1 MEQFFATMISF
12 MFYFVI
18 YFIFFIAALIVA
30 AIIGG
35 VPVLMKNDTTGH
47 AKYIRPR
54 VSFTYLFFGFW
65 VPLFRGHWK
74 SFGITLVLEILT
86 AGFGRI
92 IYAFFINKSYIKF
105 LENKG
110 YQQIVV
116 TYNVESTVI
125 NSDGTTTTTTTT
137 SETFEGNVEEVT
149 INLSKDEDIVG

>member
-1 MEQFFATMISF
+1 MEQFFATILSM
-12 MFYFVI
+12 MMYFVI

-47 AKYIRPR
+47 AKYVRPR

-65 VPLFRGHWK
+65 VPLFRGHWV
-74 SFGITLVLEILT
+74 SFLITLVLEIFT
-86 AGFGRI
+86 VGFGRI
-92 IYAFFINKSYIKF
+92 IYAFFINKSYIKH
-105 LENKG
+105 LESKG

-116 TYNVESTVI
+116 TYNVQSTVI
-125 NSDGTTTTTTTT
+125 NENGSTTTTTT
-137 SETFEGNVEEVT
+137 SQMSDGAVEEVK